1 MGEIMLEARDFSF
14 IYQGS
19 REDGIHNF
27 NFRIEPGEVVLITG
41 DSGCG
46 KSTLIKCI
54 NGLIP
59 EVTEGEI
66 KGRLLVNGE
75 EGLRIEE
82 LNYLIG
88 SVFQNPRSQFFTT
101 NTTAELVFPMENYG
115 CSLEEMQNVLDH
127 ISEEFEISHLL
138 GRDVFELSSG
148 ERQMLALAAS
158 QVLNPKLILF
168 DEPSANLD
176 YSNSMR
182 LKQVILKLKEKG
194 ITVVVS
200 DHRFFY
206 LNDII
211 DKVFLIDK
219 GYMRVFHSE
228 EEFKAGEYHTRSF
241 DLFDLKIP
249 FRHSLKKELIFEMKD
264 IGYKDILKKISLKF
278 YKNEVVAVI
287 GNNGVG
293 KTTLAR
299 LISGLIKPT
308 VGKIDKSDALYIMQD
323 ADFQLFGTS
332 VYNELRISSDNEEL
346 IENTLKTLDLY
357 ELREKHPSSLSGG
370 QKQRLQIAISIV
382 SSNDLVIFDEPT
394 SGLDVTSMN
403 KVAQQIL
410 KLKEEKAIAVITHDY
425 EFIRYV
431 ADKIIYLKEG
441 QIQEEFVLNSDTLDQ
456 LNKIFKDMEG
466 Y

>member
-158 QVLNPKLILF
+158 
-168 DEPSANLD
+168 
-176 YSNSMR
+176 
-182 LKQVILKLKEKG
+182 
-194 ITVVVS
+194 
-200 DHRFFY
+200 
-206 LNDII
+206 
-211 DKVFLIDK
+211 
-219 GYMRVFHSE
+219 
-228 EEFKAGEYHTRSF
+228 
-241 DLFDLKIP
+241 
-249 FRHSLKKELIFEMKD
+249 
-264 IGYKDILKKISLKF
+264 
-278 YKNEVVAVI
+278 
-287 GNNGVG
+287 
-293 KTTLAR
+293 
-299 LISGLIKPT
+299 
-308 VGKIDKSDALYIMQD
+308 
-323 ADFQLFGTS
+323 
-332 VYNELRISSDNEEL
+332 
-346 IENTLKTLDLY
+346 
-357 ELREKHPSSLSGG
+357 
-370 QKQRLQIAISIV
+370 
-382 SSNDLVIFDEPT
+382 
-394 SGLDVTSMN
+394 
-403 KVAQQIL
+403 
-410 KLKEEKAIAVITHDY
+410 
-425 EFIRYV
+425 
-431 ADKIIYLKEG
+431 
-441 QIQEEFVLNSDTLDQ
+441 
-456 LNKIFKDMEG
+456 
-466 Y
+466 